1 MGSLQPAPTPPFFL
15 LFPPSPTSYQINLQ
29 ANLLRTSVDRPA
41 PCQHHFHPTVKM
53 KAAVILSLASLAFG
67 SVLEQR
73 ACAGNNCNRQVTGTR
88 AGLLPLTARQADCS
102 SFQLTVVTPSPTT
115 VTVTVT
121 EEPAAKLKRNVV
133 EARQATSVPTNVPAY
148 ASSCNAV
155 KYASACDCW
164 GITAAVSTAPTPT
177 VTVTTTVDYCEDL

>member
-1 MGSLQPAPTPPFFL
+1 
-15 LFPPSPTSYQINLQ
+15 
-29 ANLLRTSVDRPA
+29 
-41 PCQHHFHPTVKM
+41 M

-155 KYASACDCW
+155 NTVTVTVTEEPTGNLKRNAVEARQATSIPTKVPAYASSCDAVKYASACDCW

>member
-1 MGSLQPAPTPPFFL
+1 
-15 LFPPSPTSYQINLQ
+15 
-29 ANLLRTSVDRPA
+29 
-41 PCQHHFHPTVKM
+41 M

-67 SVLEQR
+67 SVFEKR

-88 AGLLPLTARQADCS
+88 AGLLPLTERQADCS

-121 EEPAAKLKRNVV
+121 EEPAAKLKRNAAPV
-133 EARQATSVPTNVPAY
+133 EARQATEVPTDVPAY
-148 ASSCNAV
+148 ASSCDAP

-164 GITAAVSTAPTPT
+164 GITAAVTTAPTPT